1 MLVPN
6 QPLIS
11 MAVHSKIRPESERLR
26 GRYLLAFE
34 QFIEKERK
42 ERTMREEG
50 YRIERL
56 LGKKGNKKRQKTRN
70 REFRKNL
77 EREPKG
83 ALGFHY
89 KKYWL

>member
-11 MAVHSKIRPESERLR
+11 MAAHSKIRPESERLS
-26 GRYLLAFE
+26 GRYLLPFE
-34 QFIEKERK
+34 QFVEKERK
-42 ERTMREEG
+42 ERMTREEG
-50 YRIERL
+50 YGIERL
-56 LGKKGNKKRQKTRN
+56 LGKKGNRKRQKTRN
-70 REFRKNL
+70 GEFRENL